1 MELLKN
7 TNHRK
12 KRYYNGEGVLV
23 CGEEEERWLP
33 LGNQSDDD
41 TATRQKNKPDS
52 VISDGDWYKSHDA
65 CSRTYGYSI
74 QS

>member
-12 KRYYNGEGVLV
+12 KRYYSGEGVLV

-41 TATRQKNKPDS
+41 NATRRKNQPDR
-52 VISDGDWYKSHDA
+52 VISDGDWYKPHNA
-65 CSRTYGYSI
+65 CSRTYGYFL